1 MLRRSADGRNG
12 ARSGFS
18 LTELLI
24 VVAIIGMIAGVVIV
38 GASAMLPG
46 AHLAQAAHTL
56 AAEVYGARSEAISRN
71 QTYHIEYDI
80 DAGSYQL
87 ITPFRSG
94 GGLAREEDERLAT
107 KREEM
112 PKGIELTRITIDGID
127 YQEGRVRVRFDPLG
141 TVSGHSVVLTQGEY
155 EAMFTL
161 EVLPLTG
168 LVRFHEGEFTRELPE
183 EGDFE

>member
-1 MLRRSADGRNG
+1 MDRRNG

-24 VVAIIGMIAGVVIV
+24 VVTILGLIAGIVVL
-38 GASAMLPG
+38 GSSAMLPG
-46 AHLAQAAHTL
+46 SHLSQAVHTL
-56 AAEVYGARSEAISRN
+56 AAEVYGARSEAIARN

-87 ITPFRSG
+87 ITPFRPG

-112 PKGIELTRITIDGID
+112 PRGIEITRVTVDGID
-127 YQEGRVRVRFDPLG
+127 YAEGKVRVRFDPLG

-155 EAMFTL
+155 ESIFTL

-168 LVRFHEGEFTRELPE
+168 MVRFHEGEFTREIPE